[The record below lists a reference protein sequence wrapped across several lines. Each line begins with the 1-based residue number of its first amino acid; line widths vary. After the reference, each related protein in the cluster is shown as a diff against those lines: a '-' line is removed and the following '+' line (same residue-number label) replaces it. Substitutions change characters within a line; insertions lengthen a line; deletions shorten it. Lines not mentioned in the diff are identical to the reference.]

1 MIVTDPEDS
10 DDGSET
16 LIIAEDKPL
25 KKLANVVVHKD
36 IVKVTPILNDLLV
49 EGSDDLTKKNI
60 RGGSVSFLP
69 SDIDGLQ
76 QKLKLPGAQYKAGNK
91 TTRNELVAVLD
102 ALKRLDQI
110 TDRRICYN

>member
-36 IVKVTPILNDLLV
+36 IVKVTPILNYLLV

-60 RGGSVSFLP
+60 RGGSVSV
-69 SDIDGLQ
+69 I
-76 QKLKLPGAQYKAGNK
+76 
-91 TTRNELVAVLD
+91 
-102 ALKRLDQI
+102 
-110 TDRRICYN
+110 